1 MFVKKKIKKTLDKFL
16 FSLYHSSLELLGIVS
31 SSFLIGKGLGISE
44 NSRISLNSKTFVI
57 SVLSC
62 QRLSLVVFSWSK
74 DVGSVQVLRIS
85 LNSETFLNNPM

>member
-1 MFVKKKIKKTLDKFL
+1 MFPFGL
-16 FSLYHSSLELLGIVS
+16 
-31 SSFLIGKGLGISE
+31 LIGKGLGVSV

-57 SVLSC
+57 LVLNC
-62 QRLSLVVFSWSK
+62 LRLSFVVFSWSK

>member
-1 MFVKKKIKKTLDKFL
+1 M
-16 FSLYHSSLELLGIVS
+16 VS
-31 SSFLIGKGLGISE
+31 SSFLIGKGLGVSV

-57 SVLSC
+57 LVLNC
-62 QRLSLVVFSWSK
+62 LRLSFVVFSWSK

>member
-1 MFVKKKIKKTLDKFL
+1 MQFFCV
-16 FSLYHSSLELLGIVS
+16 
-31 SSFLIGKGLGISE
+31 GKGLGVSV

-57 SVLSC
+57 SVMNY

-85 LNSETFLNNPM
+85 LNSETFLNNPK

>member
-1 MFVKKKIKKTLDKFL
+1 M
-16 FSLYHSSLELLGIVS
+16 VS
-31 SSFLIGKGLGISE
+31 SSYLIGKGLGVSV

-57 SVLSC
+57 PVLNC
-62 QRLSLVVFSWSK
+62 LRLSLVVFSWSK

>member
-1 MFVKKKIKKTLDKFL
+1 M
-16 FSLYHSSLELLGIVS
+16 GVS
-31 SSFLIGKGLGISE
+31 V

-57 SVLSC
+57 SVMNY

-85 LNSETFLNNPM
+85 LNSEPFVNNPMLRRKHDIISVIRVLSLRIVIH